1 MFATKSE
8 STSKVTKQR
17 TIKKVAVLGSG
28 IMGSGIA
35 CHFANIG
42 VPVVLLDI
50 VPFDLSDEEKSNP
63 VARNRIV
70 NDSLKKA
77 SKAKLNPLYHKSYL
91 SRIETGNF
99 DDDFDKIKD
108 CDLIIEAVIER
119 LDIKQQIFEKVE
131 ARRKPDCI
139 VASNTSGIP
148 IHMMT
153 EGRSESFKKHFV
165 GMHFFN
171 PVRYLR
177 LLEIIPTPHTDP
189 EITNFLMEYGDLFL
203 GKKMVLCKDTP
214 AFVANRV
221 GIFALV
227 KILELVKEL
236 DLTVEE
242 TDKLTGPVT
251 GKPKTG
257 TFRLND
263 MIGMDTTVKVKKGI
277 AENCPDDEANALFAD
292 DSIVEKMVEKG
303 WYGDKSGQGFYKK
316 TDERDEKGKRIVL
329 SLDLNTMEY
338 RDKQRPK
345 LASLEAVKTV
355 DDLHKRLQLLYTF
368 EDKGGELVR
377 KSAQALFAYIS
388 NRIPEIADDLYQI
401 DDALKAGFAWDI
413 GAFESSDV
421 FGVQRLYD
429 DAIAAG
435 LNVADWVKEMLDAG
449 HTSFYK
455 NENGKRMYYDIP
467 SKSYK
472 TIPGTED
479 LVILDV
485 LRETNTVWKNS
496 GTTIFDLGDGVMGLE
511 FHTKMNA
518 IGGEILEGIH
528 KAIDKA
534 EQEGWKGLVIGNNG
548 PNFSAGA
555 NIAMMLM
562 LAVEQEWDEL
572 NYAIK
577 TFQGTTSRLRFSSIP
592 VVVAP
597 HALTLGGG
605 CELTMHADQVVAS
618 AETYIGL
625 VEVGV
630 GLIPGGGGTKEFTKR
645 FSDSLESGDVELNAL
660 QNRLL
665 TIAQAKVATSAY
677 EAFDLGILQRGNV
690 VSVNTDRRLK
700 DAKMEALRLYE
711 EGYVQPLERK
721 DIKVVGRTGLGM
733 VYSGIYAMY
742 AAGWIS
748 EHDLKVAKKVA
759 YVMCGGDLTGSHKV
773 SESYLLDL
781 EREAFLSLLG
791 EQKTLQRM
799 EHTLKTGKPLRN

>member
-1 MFATKSE
+1 MFATQSE
-8 STSKVTKQR
+8 STTKVDKQR

-50 VPFDLSDEEKSNP
+50 VPFDLTDEEKSNP

-77 SKAKLNPLYHKSYL
+77 SKSRLNPLYHKSYL
-91 SRIETGNF
+91 KRVETGNF

-131 ARRKPDCI
+131 ARRKPDSI

-148 IHMMT
+148 IHMMI
-153 EGRSESFKKHFV
+153 EGRSESFQKHFV

-189 EITNFLMEYGDLFL
+189 SITNFLMEFGDKHL

-277 AENCPDDEANALFAD
+277 AQNCPDDEANALFAD
-292 DSIVEKMVEKG
+292 DSIVEAMVEKG
-303 WYGDKSGQGFYKK
+303 WFGDKSGQGFYKK
-316 TDERDEKGKRIVL
+316 TSERDEKGKRIVL

-355 DDLHKRLQLLYTF
+355 DDLGKRLRLLYDF
-368 EDKGGELVR
+368 QDKGGELVR

-401 DDALKAGFAWDI
+401 DDAIKAGFAWDV
-413 GAFESSDV
+413 GAFEASDIY
-421 FGVQRLYD
+421 GVQRLYD
-429 DAIAAG
+429 DATAAG
-435 LNVADWVKEMLDAG
+435 LEVAGWVKEMLDAG

-455 NENGKRMYYDIP
+455 NENGNRMYYDIP
-467 SKSYK
+467 TKSYK
-472 TIPGTED
+472 VIPGTEN

-518 IGGEILEGIH
+518 IGGEIIEGIH

-534 EQEGWKGLVIGNNG
+534 EEEGWKGLVIGNNG

-572 NYAIK
+572 DFAIR
-577 TFQGTTSRLRFSSIP
+577 TFQKTTTRLRFSSIP

-630 GLIPGGGGTKEFTKR
+630 GLIPGGGGTKEFTLR
-645 FSDSLESGDVELNAL
+645 FSDSLEAGDVELNAL
-660 QNRLL
+660 QSRLL
-665 TIAQAKVATSAY
+665 NIAQAKVATSAY

-690 VSVNTDRRLK
+690 VSMNLDRRLK
-700 DAKMEALRLYE
+700 DAKMEALRIYE
-711 EGYVQPLERK
+711 EGYIQPLERT
-721 DIKVVGRTGLGM
+721 DINVLGRTGLGM

-759 YVMCGGDLTGSHKV
+759 YIMCGGDLTGNQKV

-781 EREAFLSLLG
+781 ERESFLSLLG